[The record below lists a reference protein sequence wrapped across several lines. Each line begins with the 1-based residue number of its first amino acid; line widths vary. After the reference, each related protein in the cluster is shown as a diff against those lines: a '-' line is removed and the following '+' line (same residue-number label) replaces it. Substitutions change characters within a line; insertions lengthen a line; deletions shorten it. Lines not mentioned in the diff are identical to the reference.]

1 MTRMMRLFL
10 CVLMLAGVLSDVS
23 LAAVTREER
32 KEAAAWVKQEISRR
46 QKALSLLTKVKDE
59 RTAARVGPALAAL
72 YSSAAGGQTAMGEVG
87 PAARPV
93 GEAMEAEDRKNA
105 ARVEKQKAALA
116 AEKGRIEALEL
127 DCPELKAGLELMEK
141 EP

>member
-1 MTRMMRLFL
+1 MTRMMRVFL

-32 KEAAAWVKQEISRR
+32 KEAAAWAKQEISRR
-46 QKALSLLTKVKDE
+46 QKALSLLMKVKDE
-59 RTAARVGPALAAL
+59 RSAARVGPVLAAL

-87 PAARPV
+87 ASARPV

-105 ARVEKQKAALA
+105 ARVEKQKAALE
-116 AEKGRIEALEL
+116 AERARIEALEL
-127 DCPELKAGLELMEK
+127 DCPELKAGLELMGR

>member
-1 MTRMMRLFL
+1 MRLFL
-10 CVLMLAGVLSDVS
+10 CVLMLAGVLSGGA
-23 LAAVTREER
+23 LAAATREER
-32 KEAAAWVKQEISRR
+32 KEAAAWAKQEISRR

-59 RTAARVGPALAAL
+59 RSAARVGPALAAL

-87 PAARPV
+87 APARPA
-93 GEAMEAEDRKNA
+93 GEAMEAEDRRNA

-116 AEKGRIEALEL
+116 AEKERIEALEL
-127 DCPELKAGLELMEK
+127 DCPELKAGLELMER